1 MALSSFAHGGL
12 VRRAARDYS
21 AEDVL
26 VIVSLTVALYNAFE
40 LLSLIFMTFKRRHGL
55 YFWAIFL
62 ASFAILPYCMGRL
75 IVYFDLTHKSLGI
88 TIECIG
94 WVFLVSG
101 QSVVL
106 YSRLHLVLN
115 DHTILRA
122 VLMMIIFNAV
132 VWHPTTI
139 ILTYGSYFSPQPSR
153 GNFASGYNIVE
164 RVQMTCFCL
173 QEFIL
178 SGLYIWKTLDIL
190 RTSLGNKRKIM
201 WHLFVINII
210 IVMMDIGLLVLE
222 YMGHFHW
229 QQAVKVAFYSVKL
242 KLEFAVLGELVD
254 FVQHRGTNTAL
265 NTSGF
270 VELSSTRTQTGDK
283 RQSTARPDAM
293 HVEDT
298 KPTAVAAGA
307 DPNATSQTSEEDA
320 AVEARRHPRND
331 SFDQGEDQSTNQM
344 YDIAIQQI
352 SRSK

>member
-1 MALSSFAHGGL
+1 M
-12 VRRAARDYS
+12 
-21 AEDVL
+21 
-26 VIVSLTVALYNAFE
+26 TVALYNAFE

-62 ASFAILPYCMGRL
+62 ASLSILPYCMGRM
-75 IVYFDLTHKSLGI
+75 IVYFDLTHEWLGI

-94 WVFLVSG
+94 WVLLVSG

-115 DHTILRA
+115 DPTILRA
-122 VLMMIIFNAV
+122 VLIMIIFNGV

-139 ILTYGSYFSPQPSR
+139 ILTYGSNFSPYPSR
-153 GNFASGYNIVE
+153 GTFASAYNIVE

-178 SGLYIWKTLDIL
+178 SGLYIWKTVDIL

-201 WHLFVINII
+201 WHLFGINII

-229 QQAVKVAFYSVKL
+229 QQAIKVAFYSVKL

-254 FVQHRGTNTAL
+254 FVQRRGTNNAL

-293 HVEDT
+293 HVENT
-298 KPTAVAAGA
+298 KPTVAAAA
-307 DPNATSQTSEEDA
+307 DPNAPSQTSEDD
-320 AVEARRHPRND
+320 VTVTARTHAGSD
-331 SFDQGEDQSTNQM
+331 SFDHGEDQSTNQM